1 MLGGWE
7 TRDPPHL
14 ARWFS
19 LEVTPGQAPYLFNE
33 KGETQWASTS
43 AELLATPA
51 ALHVFGHLG
60 PFTDLTNQVFRAVDP
75 RRRMPLRFEGLPL
88 KIVDDLWANK
98 ANFEQARLQVE
109 ASSLGAVPGRRRR
122 RVKEK
127 TPW

>member
-75 RRRMPLRFEGLPL
+75 RRRMPLRFEDLPL
-88 KIVDDLWANK
+88 KIVDDLWRLRQTLTK
-98 ANFEQARLQVE
+98 HGSRWKPLRSARCRVE
-109 ASSLGAVPGRRRR
+109 GAGA
-122 RVKEK
+122 
-127 TPW
+127 